1 MTIVHL
7 VPITRENWQAC
18 CELSLP
24 AEQQDFVASNLYS
37 IAEAQFYPTMQ
48 VRAVMTQAN
57 TLVGLAVYGI
67 SPNTGQYRV
76 ARLMIDQAFQ
86 GQGYGRAAM
95 HAILAEA
102 AALETVDQV
111 WLSYRLHNQTAR
123 YLYQTLG
130 FEEQSCD
137 SEGRIVAMYAL
148 ATQDLN
154 EVRLTSLQRH
164 NPCSELVQAHI
175 SGAAKQWI

>member
-1 MTIVHL
+1 MIVNL
-7 VPITRENWQAC
+7 VPVTRDNWQAC
-18 CELSLP
+18 CALSLP

-48 VRAVMTQAN
+48 VRALINQSS

-95 HAILAEA
+95 QAILAEV
-102 AALETVDQV
+102 AALGDVDQV
-111 WLSYRLHNQTAR
+111 WLSYREHNHAAR
-123 YLYQTLG
+123 NLYQSLG
-130 FEEQSCD
+130 FQEQSCD
-137 SEGRIVAMYAL
+137 PAGRIVAMYSLVA
-148 ATQDLN
+148 QD
-154 EVRLTSLQRH
+154 
-164 NPCSELVQAHI
+164 
-175 SGAAKQWI
+175 